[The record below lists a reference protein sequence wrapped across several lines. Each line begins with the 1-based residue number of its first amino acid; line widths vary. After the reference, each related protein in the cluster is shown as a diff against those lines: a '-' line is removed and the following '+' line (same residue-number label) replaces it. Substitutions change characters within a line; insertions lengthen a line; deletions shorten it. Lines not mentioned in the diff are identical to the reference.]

1 MKYHENHQKRALGV
15 IVAASSQNWCFLK
28 GLVPTSKSMALAHL
42 DPCVWVC
49 GLWSKRSWGVLCV
62 CGRRIENIQG
72 KGFEAK
78 RIVPALPGT
87 LSVYMYVYI
96 FICVLVCVRVYVCV
110 CVRVGPW

>member
-1 MKYHENHQKRALGV
+1 MLSKGSGPHLKKHGFSSFGPVCVGVRALEQTVLG
-15 IVAASSQNWCFLK
+15 
-28 GLVPTSKSMALAHL
+28 
-42 DPCVWVC
+42 CVV
-49 GLWSKRSWGVLCV
+49 CV

-87 LSVYMYVYI
+87 LSAYMYVYI

-110 CVRVGPW
+110 CVCVCVRVGPW

>member
-1 MKYHENHQKRALGV
+1 MCGCAGFGANGPGV
-15 IVAASSQNWCFLK
+15 C
-28 GLVPTSKSMALAHL
+28 
-42 DPCVWVC
+42 
-49 GLWSKRSWGVLCV
+49 CV